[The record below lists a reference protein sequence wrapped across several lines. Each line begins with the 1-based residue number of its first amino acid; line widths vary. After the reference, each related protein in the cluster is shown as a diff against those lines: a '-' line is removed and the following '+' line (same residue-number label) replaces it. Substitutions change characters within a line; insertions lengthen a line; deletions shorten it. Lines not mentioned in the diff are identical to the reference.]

1 MTRTAGPEGVK
12 SSALSIRLTPKM
24 KFGLEIMSR
33 LHHYSIPEI
42 VNRAIHDVFSS
53 ENEGLSDW
61 NGKSGERRFLLDTL
75 WSDRPSDVLA
85 NLAFRASNLMSAPE
99 RRIWKLVLEDPKY
112 WSDPTER
119 TDPFLQREVLAQ
131 DWDAIEVVAKGPTT
145 K

>member
-1 MTRTAGPEGVK
+1 
-12 SSALSIRLTPKM
+12 M

-61 NGKSGERRFLLDTL
+61 NGESGERRFLLDTL
-75 WSDRPSDVLA
+75 WR
-85 NLAFRASNLMSAPE
+85 
-99 RRIWKLVLEDPKY
+99 KLVLEEPKY